1 MKKVVFIS
9 ILFFYLLPSFGYGQ
23 NQAPLFHVY
32 KNQAKLGV
40 QEIFMGDLSGYYER
54 VLSKKVS
61 VEFGS
66 GVVLR
71 NYLREFVQE
80 TVQPESRRILLGMS
94 MNAGLK
100 YYPFIPG
107 EALYLSMDYKVR
119 RYRTQY
125 KTVSTI
131 GNETLV
137 FNEYDQKNIYRL
149 GVGYTYC
156 MDDHIFMDF
165 YSGVGLAGLTNQSM
179 VPQMNYN
186 TNEWE
191 FIKSRTFDVK
201 LHFNVGLKFGYRF

>member
-1 MKKVVFIS
+1 MKKTLVLYF
-9 ILFFYLLPSFGYGQ
+9 LFLFLFASFGYGQ
-23 NQAPLFHVY
+23 KHPPLFHVY
-32 KNQAKLGV
+32 KNQVKLGV

-61 VEFGS
+61 VEFGA

-94 MNAGLK
+94 MNAGIK

-131 GNETLV
+131 GNETWI

-149 GVGYTYC
+149 GIGYVYC
-156 MDDHIFMDF
+156 MDDHIFLDI

-179 VPQMNYN
+179 VPQMNPN

>member
-1 MKKVVFIS
+1 MKKVVKVS
-9 ILFFYLLPSFGYGQ
+9 ILVFYLLPLIGFGQ
-23 NQAPLFHVY
+23 THTPLFPIY
-32 KNQAKLGV
+32 KNQVKLGV

-54 VLSKKVS
+54 VLSKKVA
-61 VEFGS
+61 VEFGA

-94 MNAGLK
+94 MNAGIK

-107 EALYLSMDYKVR
+107 EAMYLSMDYKVR

-131 GNETLV
+131 GNETLI
-137 FNEYDQKNIYRL
+137 FNEFDQKNIFRL
-149 GVGYTYC
+149 GIGYMYC
-156 MDDHIFMDF
+156 LDDHAFLDF

-179 VPQMNYN
+179 VPQMNPN

-191 FIKSRTFDVK
+191 FIKSRTYDVK

>member
-1 MKKVVFIS
+1 MKKVVKVS
-9 ILFFYLLPSFGYGQ
+9 ILVFYLLPLIGFGQ
-23 NQAPLFHVY
+23 KHTPLFPIY
-32 KNQAKLGV
+32 KNQVKLGV

-54 VLSKKVS
+54 VLSKKVA
-61 VEFGS
+61 VEFGA

-94 MNAGLK
+94 MNAGIK

-107 EALYLSMDYKVR
+107 EAMYLSMDYKVR

-131 GNETLV
+131 GNETLI
-137 FNEYDQKNIYRL
+137 FNEFDQKNIFRL
-149 GVGYTYC
+149 GIGYMYC
-156 MDDHIFMDF
+156 LDDHAFLDF

-179 VPQMNYN
+179 VPQMNPN

-191 FIKSRTFDVK
+191 FIKSRTHDVK